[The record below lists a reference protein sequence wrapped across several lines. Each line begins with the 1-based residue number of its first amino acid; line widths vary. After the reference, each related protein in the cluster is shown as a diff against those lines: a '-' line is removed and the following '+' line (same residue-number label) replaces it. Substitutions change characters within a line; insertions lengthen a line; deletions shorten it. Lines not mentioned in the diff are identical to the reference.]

1 MTTLV
6 HLSKDGNFQTRT
18 EATVVGCNVVD
29 ENEIIGEVVVELQV
43 DVTSMHP
50 QGGGQPTDIGTITL
64 LCEPHTT
71 AKISKVTLD
80 RSSGIVTHTGVI
92 GLNSFDGK
100 EPFPLQSKVE
110 VSADA
115 ENRQLL
121 SECHSAGHVVD
132 LAMERTGAQMPP
144 IKGYHFVQGPY
155 VEYKGSIEA
164 KEREDFLSRLR
175 EAFAAI
181 IEEEIE
187 LNIETV
193 TVEEADKLCNR
204 RAQNFNVKEFID
216 EGEPNPTVR
225 VVSVGDDITCP
236 CGGTHIKSTGELKRR
251 SWGVKGLKCKKGVV
265 RVRYGPS
272 E

>member
-1 MTTLV
+1 M
-6 HLSKDGNFQTRT
+6 
-18 EATVVGCNVVD
+18 
-29 ENEIIGEVVVELQV
+29 
-43 DVTSMHP
+43 
-50 QGGGQPTDIGTITL
+50 

-92 GLNSFDGK
+92 GLNGSSGK
-100 EPFPLQSKVE
+100 EPFPLQSRVE
-110 VSADA
+110 VTADA

-132 LAMERTGAQMPP
+132 LAMERTGKQMPP
-144 IKGYHFVQGPY
+144 TKGYHFVQGPY

-164 KEREDFLSRLR
+164 KEREGFLSRLK

-181 IEEEIE
+181 VDEDI
-187 LNIETV
+187 LLKIETV
-193 TVEEADKLCNR
+193 PVEEADKLCNR
-204 RAQNFNVKEFID
+204 RAQNFNVKEFVD
-216 EGEPNPTVR
+216 EHDPNPQVR

-236 CGGTHIKSTGELKRR
+236 CGGTHIRSTGELKGR